1 MNNQMNMKLKMTKR
15 LNRSWAVDIML
26 FLLLGGVAFFMAIPL
41 IFTISNAFKPI
52 DEIFVF
58 PPKMLVRHPTLK
70 NFTDLVNIFSDSWVP
85 FSRYVFNTF
94 FIAITGTVGHVII
107 ASAAAYPLA
116 KIRFPGRNFLFS
128 LVVMSLM
135 FTAYVTQVP
144 NYMTISWLHLI
155 NTYWAILLPS
165 FGMTLG
171 LYLMKQFMEQ
181 IPDALLEAAK
191 IDGASEYR
199 VFWTIVMPIV
209 KPAWL
214 TLIIFSLQSL
224 WTNGSVTSHKYI
236 YSEQLK
242 TVDYVFGQIAS
253 GGLVRTGPVA
263 AVTLLMM
270 SVPIIVFIVTQSNIM
285 QTMSTSGLKE

>member
-1 MNNQMNMKLKMTKR
+1 MKIRLLQKR
-15 LNRSWAVDIML
+15 INRSWAVD
-26 FLLLGGVAFFMAIPL
+26 LLLFVLIGLVAAFMAAPL
-41 IFTISNAFKPI
+41 VYTISRAFMPI
-52 DEIFVF
+52 DEIFAF
-58 PPKMLVRHPTLK
+58 PPRFFVRNPTFK
-70 NFTDLVNIFSDSWVP
+70 NFTDLVNIFSESWVP

-94 FIAITGTVGHVII
+94 FVAIVGTVGHVII

-116 KIRFPGRNFLFS
+116 KVKFPGRNALFT
-128 LVVMSLM
+128 LVVLSLM

-144 NYMTISWLHLI
+144 NYMTISWLGMI
-155 NTYWAILLPS
+155 NTYWAVLIPA
-165 FGMTLG
+165 FGGTLG

-181 IPDALLEAAK
+181 IPDSLIEAAK

-199 VFWTIVMPIV
+199 IFWQIVMPIV

-214 TLIIFSLQSL
+214 TLIIFSMQGL

-236 YSEQLK
+236 YSEQLR
-242 TVDYVFGQIAS
+242 TVDAVFGQIAS
-253 GGLVRTGPVA
+253 GGIARTGAVA

-270 SVPIIVFIVTQSNIM
+270 LVPITVFIVTQSNVI

>member
-1 MNNQMNMKLKMTKR
+1 M
-15 LNRSWAVDIML
+15 SVDILL
-26 FLLLGGVAFFMAIPL
+26 FLLLGGVACFMALPL
-41 IFTISNAFKPI
+41 VFTISNAFKPL
-52 DEIFVF
+52 DEIFSF
-58 PPKMLVRHPTLK
+58 PPKLFVRNPTFK
-70 NFTDLVNIFSDSWVP
+70 NFRDLLGIFSDSWVP

-94 FIAITGTVGHVII
+94 FIAIMGTVGHVIF

-116 KIRFPGRNFLFS
+116 KLKFPGKRVLFS
-128 LVVMSLM
+128 LVVLSLM

-144 NYMTISWLHLI
+144 NYMIISWLGLI
-155 NTYWAILLPS
+155 NTYWAILLPA

-199 VFWTIVMPIV
+199 IYWQIIMPIV

-270 SVPIIVFIVTQSNIM
+270 LVPITVFIVTQSNII

>member
-1 MNNQMNMKLKMTKR
+1 MPKR
-15 LNRSWAVDIML
+15 LNRSWGVDILL
-26 FLLLGGVAFFMAIPL
+26 FLLLGGVACFMALPL
-41 IFTISNAFKPI
+41 VFTISNAFKPI
-52 DEIFVF
+52 DEIFTF
-58 PPKMLVRHPTLK
+58 PPKLFVRNPTFK
-70 NFTDLVNIFSDSWVP
+70 NFTDLVGIFSDSWVP

-94 FIAITGTVGHVII
+94 FIAIAGTVGHVIL

-116 KIRFPGRNFLFS
+116 KIRFPGRKLLFS
-128 LVVMSLM
+128 IVVLSLM

-144 NYMTISWLHLI
+144 NYMIISYLGMI
-155 NTYWAILLPS
+155 NTYWAILLPA

-181 IPDALLEAAK
+181 IPDALLEAGK

-199 VFWTIVMPIV
+199 IYWHIVMPIV
-209 KPAWL
+209 RPAWL

-224 WTNGSVTSHKYI
+224 WTNGSVTSHKFI

-270 SVPIIVFIVTQSNIM
+270 LVPITVFIVTQSSII

>member
-1 MNNQMNMKLKMTKR
+1 MKLVLKMPKR
-15 LNRSWAVDIML
+15 LNRSWGVDILL
-26 FLLLGGVAFFMAIPL
+26 FLLLGGVACFMALPL
-41 IFTISNAFKPI
+41 VFTISNAFKPI
-52 DEIFVF
+52 DEIFTF
-58 PPKMLVRHPTLK
+58 PPKLFVRNPTFK
-70 NFTDLVNIFSDSWVP
+70 NFTDLVGIFSDSWVP

-94 FIAITGTVGHVII
+94 FIAIAGTVGHVIL

-116 KIRFPGRNFLFS
+116 KIRFPGRKLLFS
-128 LVVMSLM
+128 IVVLSLM

-144 NYMTISWLHLI
+144 NYMIISYLGMI
-155 NTYWAILLPS
+155 NTYWAILLPA

-181 IPDALLEAAK
+181 IPDALLEAGK

-199 VFWTIVMPIV
+199 IYWQIVMPIV
-209 KPAWL
+209 RPAWL

-224 WTNGSVTSHKYI
+224 WTNGSVTSHKFI

-270 SVPIIVFIVTQSNIM
+270 LVPITVFIVTQSSII

>member
-1 MNNQMNMKLKMTKR
+1 MKMVLKIPKR
-15 LNRSWAVDIML
+15 LNRSLGVDLLL
-26 FLLLGGVAFFMAIPL
+26 FVLLGGVACFMALPL
-41 IFTISNAFKPI
+41 VFTISNAFKPI
-52 DEIFVF
+52 DEIFTF
-58 PPKMLVRHPTLK
+58 PPKLFVRNPTFK
-70 NFTDLVNIFSDSWVP
+70 NFTDLVGIFSDSWVP

-94 FIAITGTVGHVII
+94 FIAIVGTAGHVIL

-116 KIRFPGRNFLFS
+116 KLRFPGKKLMFNI
-128 LVVMSLM
+128 VVLSLM
-135 FTAYVTQVP
+135 FTVYVTQVP
-144 NYMTISWLHLI
+144 NYMMISYLGLI
-155 NTYWAILLPS
+155 NTYWAILLPA

-181 IPDALLEAAK
+181 IPDALLEAGK

-199 VFWTIVMPIV
+199 IYWQIVMPIV
-209 KPAWL
+209 RPAWL
-214 TLIIFSLQSL
+214 TLIIFSLQNL

-242 TVDYVFGQIAS
+242 TVDYVFGQIQN

-270 SVPIIVFIVTQSNIM
+270 IVPITVFIVTQSSII

>member
-1 MNNQMNMKLKMTKR
+1 MKLVLKMPKR
-15 LNRSWAVDIML
+15 LNRSWGVDILL
-26 FLLLGGVAFFMAIPL
+26 FLLLGGVACFMALPL
-41 IFTISNAFKPI
+41 VFTISNAFKPI
-52 DEIFVF
+52 DEIFTF
-58 PPKMLVRHPTLK
+58 PPKLFVRNPTFK
-70 NFTDLVNIFSDSWVP
+70 NFTDLVGIFSDSWVP

-94 FIAITGTVGHVII
+94 FIAIAGTVGHVIL

-116 KIRFPGRNFLFS
+116 KIRFPGRKLLFS
-128 LVVMSLM
+128 IVVLSLM

-144 NYMTISWLHLI
+144 NYMIISYLGMI
-155 NTYWAILLPS
+155 NTYWAILLPA

-171 LYLMKQFMEQ
+171 LYLMRQFMEQ
-181 IPDALLEAAK
+181 IPDALLEAGK

-199 VFWTIVMPIV
+199 IYWQIVMPIV
-209 KPAWL
+209 RPAWL

-224 WTNGSVTSHKYI
+224 WTNGSVTSHKFI

-270 SVPIIVFIVTQSNIM
+270 LVPITVFIVTQSSII

>member
-1 MNNQMNMKLKMTKR
+1 MPKR
-15 LNRSWAVDIML
+15 LNRSWGVDILL
-26 FLLLGGVAFFMAIPL
+26 FVLLGGVACFMALPL
-41 IFTISNAFKPI
+41 VFTISNAFKPI
-52 DEIFVF
+52 DEIFTF
-58 PPKMLVRHPTLK
+58 PPKLFVRHPTFK
-70 NFTDLVNIFSDSWVP
+70 NFTDLAGIFSDSWVP

-94 FIAITGTVGHVII
+94 FIAIVGTAGHVIL

-116 KIRFPGRNFLFS
+116 KIRFPGRRLLFS
-128 LVVMSLM
+128 IVVLSLM

-144 NYMTISWLHLI
+144 NYMIISYLGMI
-155 NTYWAILLPS
+155 NTYWAILLPA

-181 IPDALLEAAK
+181 IPDALLEAGK

-199 VFWTIVMPIV
+199 IYWQIVMPIV
-209 KPAWL
+209 RPAWL

-270 SVPIIVFIVTQSNIM
+270 IVPITVFIVTQSSII

>member
-1 MNNQMNMKLKMTKR
+1 MVLKMPKR
-15 LNRSWAVDIML
+15 LNRSWGVDILL
-26 FLLLGGVAFFMAIPL
+26 FLLLGGVACFMALPL
-41 IFTISNAFKPI
+41 VFTISNAFKPI
-52 DEIFVF
+52 DEIFTF
-58 PPKMLVRHPTLK
+58 PPKLFVRNPTFK
-70 NFTDLVNIFSDSWVP
+70 NFTDLVGIFSDSWVP

-94 FIAITGTVGHVII
+94 FIAIAGTVGHVIL

-116 KIRFPGRNFLFS
+116 KIRFPGRKLLFS
-128 LVVMSLM
+128 IVVLSLM

-144 NYMTISWLHLI
+144 NYMIISYLGMI
-155 NTYWAILLPS
+155 NTYWAILLPA

-171 LYLMKQFMEQ
+171 LYLMRQFMEQ
-181 IPDALLEAAK
+181 IPDALLEAGK

-199 VFWTIVMPIV
+199 IYWQIVMPIV
-209 KPAWL
+209 RPAWL

-224 WTNGSVTSHKYI
+224 WTNGSVTSHKFI

-270 SVPIIVFIVTQSNIM
+270 LVPITVFIVTQSSII

>member
-1 MNNQMNMKLKMTKR
+1 MKLTLKMPKR
-15 LNRSWAVDIML
+15 LNRSWAVDILL
-26 FLLLGGVAFFMAIPL
+26 FLLLGCIAFFMALPL
-41 IFTISNAFKPI
+41 VFTISNAFKPI

-58 PPKMLVRHPTLK
+58 PPKLLVRNPTLK
-70 NFTDLVNIFSDSWVP
+70 NFTDLTNIFSDSWVP

-94 FIAITGTVGHVII
+94 LIAIVGTVGHVII

-116 KIRFPGRNFLFS
+116 KIKFPGRNILFN

-155 NTYWAILLPS
+155 NTYWAIILPS

-181 IPDALLEAAK
+181 VPDSLLEAAK
-191 IDGASEYR
+191 IDGACEYR
-199 VFWTIVMPIV
+199 IFWQIVMPIV

-214 TLIIFSLQSL
+214 TLVIFSLQNL
-224 WTNGSVTSHKYI
+224 WTSGSVTSHKYI

-253 GGLVRTGPVA
+253 GGLVRTGPVS

-270 SVPIIVFIVTQSNIM
+270 AVPITVFIVTQSNII

>member
-1 MNNQMNMKLKMTKR
+1 MKLVLKMPKR
-15 LNRSWAVDIML
+15 LNRSWGVDILL
-26 FLLLGGVAFFMAIPL
+26 FVLLGGVACFMALPL
-41 IFTISNAFKPI
+41 VFTISNAFKPI
-52 DEIFVF
+52 DEIFTF
-58 PPKMLVRHPTLK
+58 PPKLFVRHPTFK
-70 NFTDLVNIFSDSWVP
+70 NFTDLAGIFSDSWVP

-94 FIAITGTVGHVII
+94 FIAIVGTAGHVIL

-116 KIRFPGRNFLFS
+116 KIRFPGRRLLFS
-128 LVVMSLM
+128 IVVLSLM

-144 NYMTISWLHLI
+144 NYMIISYLGMI
-155 NTYWAILLPS
+155 NTYWAILLPA

-181 IPDALLEAAK
+181 IPDALLEAGK

-199 VFWTIVMPIV
+199 IYWQIVMPIV
-209 KPAWL
+209 RPAWL

-270 SVPIIVFIVTQSNIM
+270 IVPITVFIVTQSSII

>member
-1 MNNQMNMKLKMTKR
+1 MKLTLKMPKR
-15 LNRSWAVDIML
+15 LNRSWAVDILL
-26 FLLLGGVAFFMAIPL
+26 FLLLGGIAFFMALPL
-41 IFTISNAFKPI
+41 VFTISNAFKPI

-58 PPKMLVRHPTLK
+58 PPKLLVRNPTFK

-94 FIAITGTVGHVII
+94 FIAIVGTVGHVII

-116 KIRFPGRNFLFS
+116 KIKFPGRNILFNM
-128 LVVMSLM
+128 VVMSLM

-155 NTYWAILLPS
+155 NTYWAIILPS

-181 IPDALLEAAK
+181 VPDSLLEAAK

-199 VFWTIVMPIV
+199 IFWQIVMPIV

-214 TLIIFSLQSL
+214 TLVIFSLQNL

-253 GGLVRTGPVA
+253 GGLVRTGPVS

-270 SVPIIVFIVTQSNIM
+270 AVPITVFIVTQSNII

>member
-1 MNNQMNMKLKMTKR
+1 MKLVLKMPKR
-15 LNRSWAVDIML
+15 LNRSWGVDILL
-26 FLLLGGVAFFMAIPL
+26 FLLLGGVACFMALPL
-41 IFTISNAFKPI
+41 VFTISNAFKPI
-52 DEIFVF
+52 DEIFTF
-58 PPKMLVRHPTLK
+58 PPKLFVRNPTFK
-70 NFTDLVNIFSDSWVP
+70 NFTDLVGIFSDSWVP

-94 FIAITGTVGHVII
+94 FIAIVGTVGHVIL

-116 KIRFPGRNFLFS
+116 KIRFPGRKLLFS
-128 LVVMSLM
+128 IVVLSLM

-144 NYMTISWLHLI
+144 NYMIISYLGMI
-155 NTYWAILLPS
+155 NTYWAILLPA

-181 IPDALLEAAK
+181 IPDALLEAGK

-199 VFWTIVMPIV
+199 IYWQIVMPIV
-209 KPAWL
+209 RPAWL

-224 WTNGSVTSHKYI
+224 WTNGSVTSHKFI

-270 SVPIIVFIVTQSNIM
+270 LVPITVFIVTQSSII

>member
-1 MNNQMNMKLKMTKR
+1 MNLKMLFRKR
-15 LNRSWAVDIML
+15 LNRSWAVDILL
-26 FLLLGGVAFFMAIPL
+26 FLLLASVAAFMSLPL
-41 IFTISNAFKPI
+41 VYTLNRAFMPI
-52 DEIFVF
+52 DEIFAF
-58 PPKMLVRHPTLK
+58 PPRFIVGHPTFY
-70 NFTDLVNIFSDSWVP
+70 NFKALVSIFSDSWVP
-85 FSRYVFNTF
+85 LSRYVFNTF
-94 FIAITGTVGHVII
+94 FIAIVGTVGHVII

-116 KIRFPGRNFLFS
+116 KTNFPFRNVLFS

-135 FTAYVTQVP
+135 FTAYITQVP
-144 NYMTISWLHLI
+144 NYMTISWLGMI
-155 NTYWAILLPS
+155 NTYWAVLIPA
-165 FGMTLG
+165 FGSTLG

-181 IPDALLEAAK
+181 IPDALIEAAK

-199 VFWTIVMPIV
+199 IFWRIVMPIV

-236 YSEQLK
+236 YSEQLR
-242 TVDYVFGQIAS
+242 TVDAVFGQIAS
-253 GGLVRTGPVA
+253 GGIARTGPVA

-270 SVPIIVFIVTQSNIM
+270 IVPITVFIVTQSNVI

>member
-1 MNNQMNMKLKMTKR
+1 MVLKMPKR
-15 LNRSWAVDIML
+15 LNRSWGVDILL
-26 FLLLGGVAFFMAIPL
+26 FLLLGGVACFMALPL
-41 IFTISNAFKPI
+41 VFTISNAFKPI
-52 DEIFVF
+52 DEIFTF
-58 PPKMLVRHPTLK
+58 PPKLFVRNPTFK
-70 NFTDLVNIFSDSWVP
+70 NFTDLVGIFSDSWVP

-94 FIAITGTVGHVII
+94 FIAIAGTVGHVIL

-116 KIRFPGRNFLFS
+116 KIRFPGRKLLFS
-128 LVVMSLM
+128 IVVLSLM

-144 NYMTISWLHLI
+144 NYMIISYLGMI
-155 NTYWAILLPS
+155 NTYWAILLPA

-181 IPDALLEAAK
+181 IPDALLEAGK

-199 VFWTIVMPIV
+199 IYWQIVMPIV
-209 KPAWL
+209 RPAWL

-224 WTNGSVTSHKYI
+224 WTNGSVTSHKFI

-270 SVPIIVFIVTQSNIM
+270 LVPITVFIVTQSSII

>member
-1 MNNQMNMKLKMTKR
+1 MPKR
-15 LNRSWAVDIML
+15 LNRSWGVDILL
-26 FLLLGGVAFFMAIPL
+26 FLLLGGVACFMALPL
-41 IFTISNAFKPI
+41 VFTISNAFKPI
-52 DEIFVF
+52 DEIFTF
-58 PPKMLVRHPTLK
+58 PPKLFVRNPTFK
-70 NFTDLVNIFSDSWVP
+70 NFTDLVGIFSDSWVP

-94 FIAITGTVGHVII
+94 FIAIAGTVGHVIL

-116 KIRFPGRNFLFS
+116 KIRFPGRRLLFS
-128 LVVMSLM
+128 IVVLSLM

-144 NYMTISWLHLI
+144 NYMIISYLGMI
-155 NTYWAILLPS
+155 NTYWAILLPA

-181 IPDALLEAAK
+181 IPDALLEAGK

-199 VFWTIVMPIV
+199 IYWQIVMPIV
-209 KPAWL
+209 RPAWL

-224 WTNGSVTSHKYI
+224 WTNGSVTSHKFI

-270 SVPIIVFIVTQSNIM
+270 LVPITVFIVTQSSII

>member
-1 MNNQMNMKLKMTKR
+1 MVLKMPKR
-15 LNRSWAVDIML
+15 LNRSWGVDILL
-26 FLLLGGVAFFMAIPL
+26 FLLLGGVACFMALPL
-41 IFTISNAFKPI
+41 VFTISNAFKPI
-52 DEIFVF
+52 DEIFTF
-58 PPKMLVRHPTLK
+58 PPKLFVRNPTFK
-70 NFTDLVNIFSDSWVP
+70 NFTDLVGIFSDSWVP

-94 FIAITGTVGHVII
+94 FIAISGTVGHVIL

-116 KIRFPGRNFLFS
+116 KIRFPGRKLLFS
-128 LVVMSLM
+128 IVVLSLM

-144 NYMTISWLHLI
+144 NYMIISYLGMI
-155 NTYWAILLPS
+155 NTYWAILLPA

-181 IPDALLEAAK
+181 IPDALLEAGK

-199 VFWTIVMPIV
+199 IYWQIVMPIV
-209 KPAWL
+209 RPAWL

-224 WTNGSVTSHKYI
+224 WTNGSVTSHKFI

-270 SVPIIVFIVTQSNIM
+270 LVPITVFIVTQSSII

>member
-1 MNNQMNMKLKMTKR
+1 MRLKFKFKLVKR
-15 LNRSWAVDIML
+15 LNRSWTVDIL
-26 FLLLGGVAFFMAIPL
+26 LLLLLGGVAFFMALPL
-41 IFTISNAFKPI
+41 VFTVSNAFKPI
-52 DEIFVF
+52 DEIFSF
-58 PPKMLVRHPTLK
+58 PPKLFVRNPTFK
-70 NFTDLVNIFSDSWVP
+70 NFTDLIGIFDDSWVP
-85 FSRYVFNTF
+85 FSRYIFNTF
-94 FIAITGTVGHVII
+94 FIAIVGTFGHVII

-116 KIRFPGRNFLFS
+116 KIKFPGRGILFS

-135 FTAYVTQVP
+135 FTPYVTQVP

-155 NTYWAILLPS
+155 NTYWAILLPA

-181 IPDALLEAAK
+181 IPDSLLEAAK
-191 IDGASEYR
+191 IDGASEYK
-199 VFWTIVMPIV
+199 VYWTIVMPIV

-214 TLIIFSLQSL
+214 TLIIFALQNL

-242 TVDYVFGQIAS
+242 TVDYVFGQIAN
-253 GGLVRTGPVA
+253 GGLVRTGPVS

-270 SVPIIVFIVTQSNIM
+270 SVPIIVFIVTQSNII
-285 QTMSTSGLKE
+285 QTMSTSGIKE

>member
-1 MNNQMNMKLKMTKR
+1 MKMVLKIPKR
-15 LNRSWAVDIML
+15 LNRSLGVDLLL
-26 FLLLGGVAFFMAIPL
+26 FVLLGGVACFMALPL
-41 IFTISNAFKPI
+41 VFTISNAFKPI
-52 DEIFVF
+52 DEIFTF
-58 PPKMLVRHPTLK
+58 PPKLFVRNPTFK
-70 NFTDLVNIFSDSWVP
+70 NFTDLVGIFSDSWVP

-94 FIAITGTVGHVII
+94 FIAIIGTAGHVIL

-116 KIRFPGRNFLFS
+116 KLRFPGKKLMFNI
-128 LVVMSLM
+128 VVLSLM
-135 FTAYVTQVP
+135 FTVYVTQVP
-144 NYMTISWLHLI
+144 NYMMISYLGLI
-155 NTYWAILLPS
+155 NTYWAILLPA

-181 IPDALLEAAK
+181 IPDALLEAGK

-199 VFWTIVMPIV
+199 IYWQIVMPIV
-209 KPAWL
+209 RPAWL
-214 TLIIFSLQSL
+214 TLIIFSLQNL

-242 TVDYVFGQIAS
+242 TVDYVFGQIQN

-270 SVPIIVFIVTQSNIM
+270 IVPITVFIVTQSSII

>member
-1 MNNQMNMKLKMTKR
+1 MKRSFKVSKR
-15 LNRSWAVDIML
+15 LNRSLSVDILL
-26 FLLLGGVAFFMAIPL
+26 FLLLGGVACFMALPL
-41 IFTISNAFKPI
+41 VFTISNAFKPL
-52 DEIFVF
+52 DEIFSF
-58 PPKMLVRHPTLK
+58 PPKLFVRNPTFK
-70 NFTDLVNIFSDSWVP
+70 NFRDLLGIFSDSWVP

-94 FIAITGTVGHVII
+94 FIAIMGTVGHVIF

-116 KIRFPGRNFLFS
+116 KLKFPGKRVLFS
-128 LVVMSLM
+128 LVVLSLM

-144 NYMTISWLHLI
+144 NYMIISWLGLI
-155 NTYWAILLPS
+155 NTYWAILLPA

-199 VFWTIVMPIV
+199 IYWQIIMPIV

-270 SVPIIVFIVTQSNIM
+270 LVPITVFIVTQSNII

>member
-1 MNNQMNMKLKMTKR
+1 MKAIFHIRKR
-15 LNRSWAVDIML
+15 INRSWLVDML
-26 FLLLGGVAFFMAIPL
+26 LFFLLCGVACFMGLPL
-41 IFTISNAFKPI
+41 VFTISNAFKPI
-52 DEIFVF
+52 DEIFLF
-58 PPKMLVRHPTLK
+58 PPRLLVHHPTWNNFFALK
-70 NFTDLVNIFSDSWVP
+70 DIFADSWVP

-94 FIAITGTVGHVII
+94 FIAIIGTVGHVII

-116 KIRFPGRNFLFS
+116 KIKFPGHKILFHI
-128 LVVMSLM
+128 VVLSLM

-144 NYMTISWLHLI
+144 NYMTITWLGLI
-155 NTYWAILLPS
+155 NTYWAVILPA

-181 IPDALLEAAK
+181 IPDSLLEAAR

-199 VFWTIVMPIV
+199 TFWQIVMPIV
-209 KPAWL
+209 RPAWL
-214 TLIIFSLQSL
+214 TLIIFSIQGL
-224 WTNGSVTSHKYI
+224 WTSGAVSHKFI

-242 TVDYVFGQIAS
+242 TVDYVFGQVAS

-263 AVTLLMM
+263 AITLLMM
-270 SVPIIVFIVTQSNIM
+270 IVPITVFIVSQSNII

>member
-1 MNNQMNMKLKMTKR
+1 MKMVLKMPKR
-15 LNRSWAVDIML
+15 LNRSWGVDILL
-26 FLLLGGVAFFMAIPL
+26 FVLLGGVACFMALPL
-41 IFTISNAFKPI
+41 VFTISNAFKPI
-52 DEIFVF
+52 DEIFTF
-58 PPKMLVRHPTLK
+58 PPKLFVRHPTFK
-70 NFTDLVNIFSDSWVP
+70 NFTDLAGIFSDSWVP

-94 FIAITGTVGHVII
+94 FIAIVGTAGHVIL

-116 KIRFPGRNFLFS
+116 KIRFPGRRLLFS
-128 LVVMSLM
+128 VVVLSLM

-144 NYMTISWLHLI
+144 NYMIISYLGMI
-155 NTYWAILLPS
+155 NTYWAILLPA

-181 IPDALLEAAK
+181 IPDALLEAGK

-199 VFWTIVMPIV
+199 IYWQIVMPIV
-209 KPAWL
+209 RPAWL

-270 SVPIIVFIVTQSNIM
+270 IVPITVFIVTQSSII

>member
-1 MNNQMNMKLKMTKR
+1 MKIAFKMPKR
-15 LNRSWAVDIML
+15 LNRSWGVDLIL
-26 FLLLGGVAFFMAIPL
+26 FILLGGVAVFMSLPL
-41 IFTISNAFKPI
+41 VFTISNAFKPL
-52 DEIFVF
+52 DEIFTF
-58 PPKMLVRHPTLK
+58 PPKFFVRNPTFK
-70 NFTDLVNIFSDSWVP
+70 NFTDLVGIFSDSWVP

-94 FIAITGTVGHVII
+94 FIAIVGTVGHVLL

-116 KIRFPGRNFLFS
+116 KTPFPGRKILFS
-128 LVVMSLM
+128 IVVLSLM

-144 NYMTISWLHLI
+144 NYMIISYLGML
-155 NTYWAILLPS
+155 NTYWAILLPAFS
-165 FGMTLG
+165 MTLG

-181 IPDALLEAAK
+181 IPDALLEAGK

-199 VFWTIVMPIV
+199 IFWQIVMPIV
-209 KPAWL
+209 RPAWL
-214 TLIIFSLQSL
+214 TLIIFSLQNL
-224 WTNGSVTSHKYI
+224 WTNGSATSHKFI

-263 AVTLLMM
+263 AVTFLMM
-270 SVPIIVFIVTQSNIM
+270 LVPITVFIITQSSII

>member
-1 MNNQMNMKLKMTKR
+1 MKLMLKMPKR
-15 LNRSWAVDIML
+15 HNRSWGVD
-26 FLLLGGVAFFMAIPL
+26 LLLFVLIGGVAVFMSLPL
-41 IFTISNAFKPI
+41 VFTISNAFKPL
-52 DEIFVF
+52 DEIFTF
-58 PPKMLVRHPTLK
+58 PPKLFVRNPTFK
-70 NFTDLVNIFSDSWVP
+70 NFTDLVGIFSDSWVP

-94 FIAITGTVGHVII
+94 FIAIAGTVGHVLL

-116 KIRFPGRNFLFS
+116 KINFPGRKILFS
-128 LVVMSLM
+128 IVVLSLM

-144 NYMTISWLHLI
+144 NYMIISYLGLL
-155 NTYWAILLPS
+155 NSYWAILLPALS
-165 FGMTLG
+165 MTLG

-181 IPDALLEAAK
+181 IPDSLLEAGK

-199 VFWTIVMPIV
+199 IFWQIVMPIV
-209 KPAWL
+209 RPAWL

-236 YSEQLK
+236 YSEHLK

-263 AVTLLMM
+263 AVTFLMM
-270 SVPIIVFIVTQSNIM
+270 LVPITVFIVTQSSII

>member
-1 MNNQMNMKLKMTKR
+1 MTGMKLTLKMPKR
-15 LNRSWAVDIML
+15 LNRSWAVDILL
-26 FLLLGGVAFFMAIPL
+26 FLLLGGIAFFMALPL
-41 IFTISNAFKPI
+41 VFTISNAFKPI

-58 PPKMLVRHPTLK
+58 PPKLLVRNPTFK

-94 FIAITGTVGHVII
+94 FIAIVGTVGHVII

-116 KIRFPGRNFLFS
+116 KIKFPGRNILFN

-135 FTAYVTQVP
+135 FTVYVTQVP

-155 NTYWAILLPS
+155 NTYWAIILPS

-181 IPDALLEAAK
+181 VPDSLLEAAK
-191 IDGASEYR
+191 IDGATEYR
-199 VFWTIVMPIV
+199 IFWQIVMPIV

-214 TLIIFSLQSL
+214 TLVIFSLQNL

-253 GGLVRTGPVA
+253 GGLVRTGPVS

-270 SVPIIVFIVTQSNIM
+270 AVPITVFIVTQSNII